1 MGMNPIPKA
10 FGMDSFS
17 KARCGELNQRLVL
30 HSFSEGGLNLAGPHP
45 VPLNWHNTFWAF

>member
-30 HSFSEGGLNLAGPHP
+30 RSLPTPPKSPDSHRGTKAG
-45 VPLNWHNTFWAF
+45 